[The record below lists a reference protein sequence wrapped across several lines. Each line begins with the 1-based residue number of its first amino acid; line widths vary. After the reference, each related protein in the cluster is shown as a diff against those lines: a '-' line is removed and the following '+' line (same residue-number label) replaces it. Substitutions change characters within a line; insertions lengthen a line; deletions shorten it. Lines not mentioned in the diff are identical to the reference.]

1 MTRRMGG
8 QIRNA
13 VFAVVALAIGVAAL
27 LDAGPA
33 RAEPTAAELAVA
45 RKAFGE
51 ASELEGQK
59 KWVEA
64 AAKLREALAIKET
77 PGLRYHLGFCL
88 EHQNKLVEALVEYD
102 RADEMLKSGVKA
114 PDVGELLAPARDGVR
129 KRVAKLTL
137 KGEDGA
143 AGLRI
148 EIDGRS
154 VNVALVGKS
163 MPQNPGKHVI
173 TAGADGR
180 QPFRKEIDL
189 VEGELLDVSLELPA
203 QKAAGAPAPGNGKA
217 GDAGGGSRAG
227 SGGDST
233 AGGDGGARFDSKSS
247 STRTIVLIG
256 EGVFTAAALGAGI
269 YFTIQKGKDQDEV
282 DAANAELTRL
292 EVRDRDGCLESGLS
306 EAAKKT
312 CEQAVT
318 LTDQRNRSANLAL
331 AGFVGAGVGAVATVA
346 TFLLWK
352 PAPREKARLV
362 VTPVA
367 GARTYGLGV
376 AGSF

>member
-1 MTRRMGG
+1 MGG

-233 AGGDGGARFDSKSS
+233 AGGDGGTKFDSKSS

-282 DAANAELTRL
+282 DAANAQIEDQGFTGNGACNDPSALTP
-292 EVRDRDGCLESGLS
+292 
-306 EAAKKT
+306 AAKDA
-312 CEQAVT
+312 CGQLVT

-331 AGFVGAGVGAVATVA
+331 AGFVGAGVGAAATVA